1 MFKETCGVHDSD
13 LLFCAAT
20 RTKTGRWA
28 GGIKMNMDLVPIG
41 ENPPY
46 DVNVIIEIPLGGN
59 PVKYEFDKKSGA
71 IYVDRFLHTAMY
83 YPTNYGFVPHTLSD
97 DGDPIDAAV
106 LGQLPVIPG
115 CVIKCRPIGV
125 LIMEDESGI
134 DEKILCVPVDELH
147 PYYGDISS
155 YRDLRPVLIEQIQH
169 FFEHYKDLEHNKWVK
184 VQRWGETEEAMGLIR
199 EAIER
204 AENATKADKAKAA
217 QDHNEELRDL
227 GADPDRV

>member
-1 MFKETCGVHDSD
+1 
-13 LLFCAAT
+13 
-20 RTKTGRWA
+20 
-28 GGIKMNMDLVPIG
+28 MNMDLVPIG
-41 ENPPY
+41 DNPPY

-147 PYYGDISS
+147 PYYGDVSS
-155 YRDLRPVLIEQIQH
+155 YRDIRPVLIEQIQH
-169 FFEHYKDLEHNKWVK
+169 LFEHYKDLEHDKWVK
-184 VQRWGETEEAMGLIR
+184 VQRWGETEEAMSLIR

-204 AENATKADKAKAA
+204 AEAKSKEEAAEKAEAKA
-217 QDHNEELRDL
+217 EELRDL